1 MRTLFHMWLVPACR
15 KVRLV
20 LGEKNLE
27 VNLKTELYWERRAE
41 FLKMNPAGDL
51 PVLVEEDGSI
61 LADSVAICEYLEEAY
76 DGTPLMGD
84 SATEGAKERA
94 EIRRLVAWFD
104 QKFEREVS
112 GLLISEKI
120 LKRFLKMGE
129 TDASTIRCALTNLKT
144 HMDYIGYLAE
154 RRNYLAGNRLSM
166 ADIAAAAHLSVIDY
180 MGDVSWEDWPEAK
193 NWYMRVKS
201 RPSFRPILS
210 DRIGGLAPP
219 AHYDKLD
226 F

>member
-1 MRTLFHMWLVPACR
+1 MKTLFHMWLVPACR

-27 VNLKTELYWERRAE
+27 VTLKTELYWERRPE

-51 PVLVEEDGSI
+51 PVLVEDDGSI
-61 LADSVAICEYLEEAY
+61 LSDSVAICEYLEDAY
-76 DGTPLMGD
+76 DGTPLMGET
-84 SATEGAKERA
+84 AIERA

-104 QKFEREVS
+104 KKFEREVS
-112 GLLISEKI
+112 GLLVSEKV

-129 TDASTIRCALTNLKT
+129 TDAGTIRCALSNLKT

-154 RRNYLAGNRLSM
+154 RRNYLAGNRVSM

-180 MGDVSWEDWPEAK
+180 LGDINWDNWPEAK
-193 NWYMRVKS
+193 DWYMRVKS
-201 RPSFRPILS
+201 RPSFRTVLS

-219 AHYDKLD
+219 IHYDKLD